1 MAFDE
6 SLLLLGVTHAALR
19 DTKRERETVF
29 DTLNNC
35 HKKKRKKKERKR
47 TPLGR
52 RRRRRHRRRCTFY
65 LLSLSLFLYYYKK
78 SETDETRSRVIGLFS
93 LKYCFLCIM

>member
-6 SLLLLGVTHAALR
+6 SLLLLGVTHAAFR

-35 HKKKRKKKERKR
+35 HKKKRKKKSEKEHQEEDDDDDIEDDDA
-47 TPLGR
+47 L
-52 RRRRRHRRRCTFY
+52 FIF
-65 LLSLSLFLYYYKK
+65 SLSLFSSTITK
-78 SETDETRSRVIGLFS
+78 RVKQTKRVPAL
-93 LKYCFLCIM
+93 